1 MAVVKY
7 IVLEKKNEVY
17 LSIEAEAGIRRDLSE
32 YFTFEV
38 PGFKFMPQYRNR
50 VWDGKIRLY
59 SYQTG
64 QIYAGL
70 YPYIIKWCKDNNI
83 EVVDGSKIKDVT
95 VDEQAVDGF
104 IKALK
109 IPFAVRDYQRE
120 AFIHAIKK
128 SRCLL
133 LSPTA
138 SGKSLIVYL
147 ITRFNLIRLKNKKQ
161 NKVLIIVPTTSLVE
175 QLTKDFKDYG
185 WNSETNVHKIYQ
197 GHDKDTDKRVVIS
210 TWQSIYNIPK
220 AWFKQFGTIVGD
232 EAHLFKAVSLTKIMS
247 KLETC
252 KYRYGLTGTLDGT
265 KTHKL
270 VLEGLFGTVNK
281 VISTAELQE
290 KKQLADLKIYGL
302 ILGYDN
308 GSRQYVNGL
317 NYQEEMDFL
326 VAHEKRNKF
335 IVNLAA
341 KLTGN
346 TLCLFQYVEKHGAGL
361 YADITKK
368 AENKKVFYVYGGV
381 EAEDREKIREVTE
394 KSDNAVIVASYG
406 TFSTGINIRNLHNII
421 FASPSKSR
429 IRNLQ
434 SIGRGLRLKDDKSK
448 ATLYDIADDLTFK
461 EKENY
466 TLSHFRERI
475 NIYNEEEFDY
485 EIHNVDLTK

>member
-147 ITRFNLIRLKNKKQ
+147 ITRFNLIRLKSKKQ

-210 TWQSIYNIPK
+210 TWQSIYNLPK

-475 NIYNEEEFDY
+475 NIYNDEEFDY

>member
-210 TWQSIYNIPK
+210 TWQSIYNLPK

-290 KKQLADLKIYGL
+290 KK
-302 ILGYDN
+302 
-308 GSRQYVNGL
+308 
-317 NYQEEMDFL
+317 
-326 VAHEKRNKF
+326 
-335 IVNLAA
+335 
-341 KLTGN
+341 T
-346 TLCLFQYVEKHGAGL
+346 TC
-361 YADITKK
+361 
-368 AENKKVFYVYGGV
+368 
-381 EAEDREKIREVTE
+381 
-394 KSDNAVIVASYG
+394 
-406 TFSTGINIRNLHNII
+406 
-421 FASPSKSR
+421 
-429 IRNLQ
+429 
-434 SIGRGLRLKDDKSK
+434 
-448 ATLYDIADDLTFK
+448 
-461 EKENY
+461 
-466 TLSHFRERI
+466 
-475 NIYNEEEFDY
+475 
-485 EIHNVDLTK
+485 

>member
-17 LSIEAEAGIRRDLSE
+17 LSIEAEVGIRRDLSE

-210 TWQSIYNIPK
+210 TWQSIYNLPK

>member
-147 ITRFNLIRLKNKKQ
+147 ITRFNLIRLKNKKE

-210 TWQSIYNIPK
+210 TWQSIYNLPK

-290 KKQLADLKIYGL
+290 KKQLDDLKIYGL
-302 ILGYDN
+302 ILGYAN

-317 NYQEEMDFL
+317 HYHEEMDFM
-326 VAHEKRNKF
+326 VAHEKRNKL

-346 TLCLFQYVEKHGAGL
+346 TLCLFQYVE
-361 YADITKK
+361 
-368 AENKKVFYVYGGV
+368 
-381 EAEDREKIREVTE
+381 
-394 KSDNAVIVASYG
+394 
-406 TFSTGINIRNLHNII
+406 
-421 FASPSKSR
+421 
-429 IRNLQ
+429 
-434 SIGRGLRLKDDKSK
+434 
-448 ATLYDIADDLTFK
+448 
-461 EKENY
+461 
-466 TLSHFRERI
+466 
-475 NIYNEEEFDY
+475 
-485 EIHNVDLTK
+485 